1 MYSQEAATKN
11 SRTRTRWESA
21 EGQSLV
27 EFALCLP
34 LLLLLVLGIIEV
46 SYALYDQHIL
56 TKLAREGS
64 NLISRDTTLDAAATA
79 MSQIA
84 SNPVN
89 FSTANSRLIFSVIRQ
104 GMAGS
109 NAGRPILYQRHQIG
123 GLSASSLLQTR
134 GAGTFGGAPNYL
146 ANNPDND
153 TNLQITNLPANITLP
168 NNGFIFLTEVHNQH
182 NLITPFD
189 NFGFR
194 LPTTLS
200 ASAYF

>member
-1 MYSQEAATKN
+1 MTRREEIQTSLRR
-11 SRTRTRWESA
+11 RTSWKSA

-27 EFALCLP
+27 EFALSLP

-46 SYALYDQHIL
+46 SFALYDQHIL
-56 TKLAREGS
+56 TKLSREGS
-64 NLISRDTTLDAAATA
+64 NLISRDTTLQDAANA
-79 MSQIA
+79 MNLIA

-89 FSTANSRLIFSVIRQ
+89 FSTGNSRLIFSVIRQ
-104 GMAGS
+104 GISGS

-123 GLSASSLLQTR
+123 SLSVSSILATR

-146 ANNPDND
+146 AINADND
-153 TNLQITNLPANITLP
+153 TNLQIINLPANITLP

-182 NLITPFD
+182 NLITPFE